1 MNDAQNYCFVN
12 KHLRLNLIFS
22 GKNRDLKKK
31 KVLNTLYNIPVHKP
45 KDMFSLPITFEILT
59 KIKIWNP
66 FIKKSIKK
74 FTIIYK
80 SD

>member
-1 MNDAQNYCFVN
+1 MA
-12 KHLRLNLIFS
+12 RIEIFF
-22 GKNRDLKKK
+22 KKQ
-31 KVLNTLYNIPVHKP
+31 VLNTLYNIPVHKP

-66 FIKKSIKK
+66 FIKKKSIKK

>member
-1 MNDAQNYCFVN
+1 MARIEIQ
-12 KHLRLNLIFS
+12 
-22 GKNRDLKKK
+22 KKK

-66 FIKKSIKK
+66 FIKKKYEKVHHYLQIRLNY
-74 FTIIYK
+74 T
-80 SD
+80 